1 MLHRLHLK
9 NVGPAP
15 MLDMNLAPRL
25 NLITG
30 DNGLGK
36 SFLLDVAWYCLTRR
50 WPQEVNPG
58 LSSGAMALPRDRK
71 QDAKLTFTVDGEQ
84 RQQSEY
90 DCHFDLEDET
100 WLGQAGR
107 PVNPGLVLYA
117 MADGAFALWDP
128 ARNAWKRK
136 GNIDAREKIKAHVFS
151 NREVWRGMV
160 NAADKD
166 DWLCNGLIRDWAKWQ
181 DGKNGEPFAQ
191 LKQVLDVLSPAPHRL
206 EPGPLRRL
214 RRGYGSVTDYPTI
227 IGSDEAPVPVVHCS
241 SGMRRILALAYLLVW
256 AWQEHQQ
263 ASELLAKPPS
273 RQMIFLIDEVEAH
286 LHPSW
291 QRRVVKALMQVVNG
305 LNSQMTVQLLLVTHS
320 PLVMASVEPHF
331 DEGKDRWWDLDWNPE
346 TRRVELTPQPFAR
359 LGDANSWLRSEAF
372 DQKDTGSLERE
383 QVLREARQL
392 LAREVAVEP
401 TEEEEMKTR
410 LQQVLGS
417 ADPFWTRW
425 RFERT
430 LQQARQVMA
439 RGAAADT
446 AEVQDM
452 EEQLRQVVRDTHP
465 FWKRWHRWRSHV
477 TEQEVC

>member
-9 NVGPAP
+9 NVGPASE
-15 MLDMNLAPRL
+15 LDMNLAPRL

-50 WPQEVNPG
+50 WPQDVNPD
-58 LSSGAMALPRDRK
+58 LSSGALALPRDRK
-71 QDAKLTFTVDGEQ
+71 LGAEISFSVDGEHRQ
-84 RQQSEY
+84 RQDY
-90 DCHFDLEDET
+90 RCHYEAEDEA
-100 WLGQAGR
+100 WLGPRGR

-117 MADGAFALWDP
+117 MADGEFAVWDS
-128 ARNAWKRK
+128 ARNAWKQK
-136 GNIDAREKIKAHVFS
+136 GDVDVQGKLKAYVFS
-151 NREVWRGMV
+151 GRDVWQGLP
-160 NAADKD
+160 NSDPSKG
-166 DWLCNGLIRDWAKWQ
+166 WLCNGLVRSWGDWQREA
-181 DGKNGEPFAQ
+181 GEPFQQ
-191 LKQVLDVLSPAPHRL
+191 LKKVLRGLSPNPDQPL
-206 EPGPLRRL
+206 EPGPLVKMRV
-214 RRGYGSVTDYPTI
+214 SDDTDYPTI
-227 IGSDEAPVPVVHCS
+227 AGLGDAPPVPVIHGS
-241 SGMRRILALAYLLVW
+241 SGIRRILALAYLLVW
-256 AWQEHQQ
+256 AWQGHQR
-263 ASELLAKPPS
+263 ASRLLGKEPT
-273 RQMIFLIDEVEAH
+273 RQVIFLIDEVEAH

-291 QRRVVKALMQVVNG
+291 QRRIVRALLQV
-305 LNSQMTVQLLLVTHS
+305 LSDLSQATSVQLLLVTHS

-331 DEGKDRWWDLDWNPE
+331 DGSKDRWWDLDWNPE
-346 TRRVELTPQPFAR
+346 TRRVELTQQTFAR

-372 DQKDTGSLERE
+372 GQNDTGSLERE

-392 LAREVAVEP
+392 LAKEVAVEP
-401 TEEEEMKTR
+401 TEAEEMKTR

-446 AEVQDM
+446 AEVQAM
-452 EEQLRQVVRDTHP
+452 EKQLRQVVRDTHP
-465 FWKRWHRWRSHV
+465 FWRRWHRWRSHV